1 MNLTIKR
8 VAKLLRHGKP
18 GRHRDAEVR
27 GLYLCVNGKKN
38 ANWQLRYQL
47 HGKAHWMGLGS
58 AREFSLKDARD
69 RAKAERQKLS
79 DKHDPLALRRA
90 DRAALAAAAVTVK
103 TFRECAEAYIEQHQ
117 AKWTSAKH
125 GAQWRSSL
133 AIHAFPKI
141 GNLDVA
147 AIGRPHVL
155 SVLEQKVEAQLGH
168 PAGVFW
174 QVRPTSADRLRN
186 RIELILNFAAARGY
200 RTGDNPARW
209 SDLKHILPQPN
220 KLNGVAKHH
229 AAVPYAEVPSVVA
242 QLRKREGVSPRALEF
257 LILTAART
265 GEVLG
270 AIWDE
275 IKLED
280 KVWIIPAERM
290 KGGAE
295 HRVPLSA
302 AAMDLLRGL
311 YRENG
316 NPYLFIGSRQARL
329 SDTALSVTLERL
341 GRVETVHGMRSSFS
355 DWAHETT
362 AHSDHTIK
370 ISLAH
375 KVGTKVEQAY
385 RRGAMFDKRRQL
397 MEQWAKYCN
406 TLVKTAAT
414 VTPLRPKVTS

>member
-1 MNLTIKR
+1 MNLTIKQ
-8 VAKLLRHGKP
+8 VAKLLRHGQP

-38 ANWQLRYQL
+38 ASWTLRYEL

-58 AREFSLKDARD
+58 AREFGLKDARD
-69 RAKAERQKLS
+69 RAKAERQKLA

-90 DRAALAAAAVTVK
+90 DRAAKAAAAATVK
-103 TFRECAEAYIEQHQ
+103 TFRECAEAFIEQHQ

-133 AIHAFPKI
+133 ATHAFPKI

-168 PAGVFW
+168 PAGTFW
-174 QVRPTSADRLRN
+174 QVRPVSADRLRN
-186 RIELILNFAAARGY
+186 RIELILNFAQARGY
-200 RTGDNPARW
+200 RRGDNPARW
-209 SDLKHILPQPN
+209 SDLKHVLPAPT
-220 KLNGVAKHH
+220 KLNGIAKHH
-229 AAVPYAEVPSVVA
+229 AAVAYADVPALFA
-242 QLRKREGVSPRALEF
+242 QLGKRDGVATRALQF

-270 AIWDE
+270 ATWDE
-275 IKLED
+275 IDLD
-280 KVWIIPAERM
+280 KKEWTVPAERM
-290 KGGAE
+290 KGGRE

-302 AAMDLLRGL
+302 AAIDLLRGL
-311 YRENG
+311 YREHG
-316 NPYLFIGSRQARL
+316 NPQVFIGIRQPQL
-329 SDTALSVTLERL
+329 SSTALSQILKRL
-341 GRVETVHGMRSSFS
+341 GMAETVHGFRSSFS

-362 AHSDHTIK
+362 AHSDHTIE

-375 KVGTKVEQAY
+375 AVGSKVEQAY
-385 RRGAMFDKRRQL
+385 RRSDLFDKRRKL
-397 MEQWAKYCN
+397 MDAWSKYC
-406 TLVKTAAT
+406 AT
-414 VTPLRPKVTS
+414 PAKPIGEVVSIRGAR